1 MSRNKFYSDL
11 YDYQFKFIIIGDS
24 GVGKS
29 SLMTQYTESRFEDS
43 HEMTIGVGLGIRTL
57 HLDGYPSTKV
67 MVWDTAG
74 MEMFRSIAISYF
86 RNAIGA
92 MFVYDITREETFNSI
107 QKWMEDAR
115 KHCDGNC
122 VFMLIG
128 NKTDLEHLRQVDKL
142 ELKRLS
148 GSHGMPSMETSA
160 KTIFNVEEAFTLL
173 VKEVHD
179 QIQNGVILYKPS
191 HNDSPFPRQLKDP
204 AAKKCCKR

>member
-1 MSRNKFYSDL
+1 MSRNEFYSDL
-11 YDYQFKFIIIGDS
+11 YDYQFKFIIIGES

-74 MEMFRSIAISYF
+74 MEVFRSIALSYF

-115 KHCDGNC
+115 KHCDDNC
-122 VFMLIG
+122 VFMVLG

-142 ELKRLS
+142 DLKRLS

-160 KTIFNVEEAFTLL
+160 KTVFNVEEAFTLL

-191 HNDSPFPRQLKDP
+191 HSDSPFPRQSKDP
-204 AAKKCCKR
+204 AAKCCKR